1 MTNDTARMTEPGALD
16 ADPQDEESCPGSD
29 PVRRGSFLTRVF
41 AARGDELVAD
51 LLAVVG
57 LGVAF
62 SGAPAWVPL
71 VFGALALALGLV
83 VSRRRPEASGTF
95 VVSRILVVFL
105 AFAANVD
112 PAPGTWIPA
121 VLLALLITGEAT
133 CASVS
138 RGAIPFGAHLPG
150 LSPRNAGWFPVDYLY
165 VVNLAASVVY
175 ITLSLVRVPAWVLV
189 ILVLLAAVPSA
200 VSLLD
205 GALRIRARRGAE
217 SNLTRTLRAY
227 EPVFAV
233 HWDAPEGTEYQLAMW
248 LPYLEQLG
256 EKFFVIVRNEEAFP
270 EAVGLTA
277 APVLLRKELADMDAV
292 VVPTLKAAFYVNNAE
307 KNSHF
312 VRYPHLKHIQLNHGD
327 SDKAPSYNPV
337 FRMFDKDFV
346 AGQAAIDRFA
356 AHGVDVP
363 PQLFEIVGRPQV
375 ADVAVAPPARE
386 GRAVTTVL
394 YAPTWAG
401 FHTDSA
407 YSSLP
412 IGVTIVSA
420 LIARGC
426 NVIYRP
432 HPYTG
437 RTRALELA
445 SARIKELLR
454 RDAESNGRKHAW
466 GEQAEL
472 AMRLVDCFNAS
483 DALISDVSS
492 VVPDFLYSEKPFAV
506 CAMLGGLDAFVDA
519 FPIARGGYTIAG
531 DARNLDA
538 VLDDL
543 LGDDPLRPARH
554 SLKTYFLGDI
564 PPEHYVDAFLDAARR
579 VLR

>member
-1 MTNDTARMTEPGALD
+1 MTQPGALD
-16 ADPQDEESCPGSD
+16 ADPQDEESSGPA
-29 PVRRGSFLTRVF
+29 PVRRGSFIARVLT
-41 AARGDELVAD
+41 ARGDELVAD

-57 LGVAF
+57 LGIAF
-62 SGAPAWVPL
+62 SGAPAWLPL
-71 VFGALALALGLV
+71 VFGALALALGLAV
-83 VSRRRPEASGTF
+83 ARRRPDAAGTF

-105 AFAANVD
+105 AVAVMGAE
-112 PAPGTWIPA
+112 GEGRWIPA

-138 RGAIPFGAHLPG
+138 RGAIPFAAHLPG
-150 LSPRNAGWFPVDYLY
+150 VEPRNAGWFPVDYLY
-165 VVNLAASVVY
+165 FINLAASVAFIV
-175 ITLSLVRVPAWVLV
+175 LGLAGFPAWGLV
-189 ILVLLAAVPSA
+189 ILVLVAAVPSA
-200 VSLLD
+200 ISFLD
-205 GALRIRARRGAE
+205 GILRIRARRGAE

-233 HWDAPEGTEYQLAMW
+233 HWDAPEGTDYQLAMW
-248 LPYLEQLG
+248 LPFLERLG
-256 EKFFVIVRNEEAFP
+256 EKFFVIVRNEESFP
-270 EAVGLTA
+270 DVVRLTT

-292 VVPTLKAAFYVNNAE
+292 VVPTLRAAFYVNNAVR
-307 KNSHF
+307 NSHF
-312 VRYPHLKHIQLNHGD
+312 VRYPQLKHVQLNHGD

-356 AHGVDVP
+356 AHGVDAP

-375 ADVAVAPPARE
+375 ADVEVAASAGKVQAVK
-386 GRAVTTVL
+386 TVL

-401 FHTDSA
+401 FHIDSA

-412 IGVTIVSA
+412 IGVAIVEA

-426 NVIYRP
+426 DVVYRP

-437 RTRALELA
+437 RTKGLEA
-445 SARIKELLR
+445 ESARIKELLAK
-454 RDAESNGRKHAW
+454 DAEASGRNHVLGERA
-466 GEQAEL
+466 EQA
-472 AMRLVDCFNAS
+472 MSLVDCFNAS

-506 CAMLGGLDAFVDA
+506 CAMLGSLDAFVEG
-519 FPIARGGYTIAG
+519 FPIARGGYTIAADG
-531 DARNLDA
+531 SNLDA

-564 PPEHYVDAFLDAARR
+564 PPERYVDVFLDAARR
-579 VLR
+579 MLRQPPVI